1 MQSAA
6 QSCDR
11 RHDGN
16 DLFPNRSRSPCSSI
30 VRATPRRKRGHQAA
44 HALPIARLSIQ
55 HSVVLDAPSAA
66 KRFALAKLS
75 PATTAIRLAGLRAM
89 TRLLMGEPDLWWAYH
104 SKIEY
109 PANHRCRIAGFEPA
123 VSRAGDVRQGGGGA
137 NPRRATCSTSL
148 PLANL
153 APAARRPSRCCFCLF
168 HSTIVA
174 SFLDRL
180 AGIACSDG
188 ERLQDQVRDRIRV

>member
-1 MQSAA
+1 MFLNRPRDTTA
-6 QSCDR
+6 QARASSRACPSDR
-11 RHDGN
+11 STKYPTQR
-16 DLFPNRSRSPCSSI
+16 C
-30 VRATPRRKRGHQAA
+30 PRRAFRGE
-44 HALPIARLSIQ
+44 ALRAGEAVASN
-55 HSVVLDAPSAA
+55 DCD
-66 KRFALAKLS
+66 S
-75 PATTAIRLAGLRAM
+75 PRRSTAM

>member
-1 MQSAA
+1 MIVVTPVPFRGDNFACNLPRKVAIAAMTATIYFRTVRGANVPQS
-6 QSCDR
+6 S
-11 RHDGN
+11 
-16 DLFPNRSRSPCSSI
+16 
-30 VRATPRRKRGHQAA
+30 RATPRRKRGHQAA

-123 VSRAGDVRQGGGGA
+123 VSRLARAGDVRRGRGGA
-137 NPRRATCSTSL
+137 ILCRAACSTSL

-153 APAARRPSRCCFCLF
+153 APAARRPSRRCFCFPLE
-168 HSTIVA
+168 HRCQLS
-174 SFLDRL
+174 
-180 AGIACSDG
+180 
-188 ERLQDQVRDRIRV
+188 